1 MIGSPSQSR
10 WHGRAAFLATTLL
23 AVSAL
28 GGPFL
33 VTRGLIAHGALFL
46 PVLLVLLFVFGAPIV
61 RLALASGQLDNRIAG
76 RDALQPVAMLI
87 RIALAAVLFLVG
99 ARACAWVFALTTHEL
114 PAGVAGYQAR
124 EISVAASS
132 WTLQTGNLIWW
143 GALSLAVCVIML
155 VLTGRRKRLAG
166 LGWIGGWLLWILVF
180 LFTLGLFAGYALPGA
195 GALAALVVTPR
206 LAPLATAEF
215 WSDAISIAL
224 LAVGAQ
230 AGMVTASGMALPQR
244 ASVGREA
251 RILISS
257 IAMVL
262 VLSGLTGLML
272 LCALCFKQG
281 VIPTPAHADPALLLL
296 ELVPALGVDLFPG
309 WPPEFIPNARQ
320 VTLGWHFLVTLGAAF
335 GIAALLSSR
344 RWLPSRWKSPAA
356 KAGYLA
362 AAVIMTGIVLDW
374 YRGVPDAAEPITK
387 VLPLLLA
394 LMHLTLARRAGPG
407 MRVVSAAFDSQ
418 HAWLQ
423 RLNVTLAMRVAR
435 PGLLLAVPALALAL
449 RPHSL
454 ALAGLAIGFGILW
467 IGSLHT
473 TPRVRGT
480 GVVRAAALAVVLAF
494 PALALA
500 ASEGWPV
507 ALGLLQEPDP
517 ARRAQ
522 AIDELVALR
531 ARASGAAG
539 APPAELRKLLAQ
551 RLEQPPD
558 AALSGADRT
567 RLRDQTRDALRGA
580 LLLAPEDIEL
590 QRLERLQLQ
599 QDNVRTVRLDE
610 ALAEHAAGRPQALH
624 EQANDI
630 AHNLPAPNLRRLLA
644 ATSEPPTVA
653 WNIALCLD
661 LQEAYGTAP
670 PLVQVFRQHL
680 VRRAVNGRSLLRPD
694 AESGAVLLACLG
706 AAALALALS
715 LALGMSPRRGTDR

>member
-1 MIGSPSQSR
+1 MMASPSQSR

-46 PVLLVLLFVFGAPIV
+46 PVLLALLLIFGAPIV

-76 RDALQPVAMLI
+76 RDALQPVAVII
-87 RIALAAVLFLVG
+87 RVALAAVLFLVG

-114 PAGVAGYQAR
+114 PAGVAAYQAR
-124 EISVAASS
+124 EITVAASS
-132 WTLQTGNLIWW
+132 WTMQSGNLLLW
-143 GALSLAVCVIML
+143 GGASLAVCVVML
-155 VLTGRRKRLAG
+155 VLAGRRKRLAG
-166 LGWIGGWLLWILVF
+166 LGWIGGWLLWVLVL

-195 GALAALVVTPR
+195 GALAALVATPR
-206 LAPLATAEF
+206 LAPLGTAEF
-215 WSDAISIAL
+215 WSDAISVAL

-230 AGMVTASGMALPQR
+230 AGMVTASGMALPKR

-251 RILISS
+251 RILVSS
-257 IAMVL
+257 IGMVL
-262 VLSGLTGLML
+262 VLSGLTGLVL

-281 VIPTPAHADPALLLL
+281 VVPTPAHADPALLLL
-296 ELVPALGVDLFPG
+296 ELVPALGADLFPG
-309 WPPEFIPNARQ
+309 WPPEMIPNARQ

-335 GIAALLSSR
+335 GVAALLSSR

-356 KAGYLA
+356 KAGYMA
-362 AAVIMTGIVLDW
+362 AAVILGGIALDW

-423 RLNVTLAMRVAR
+423 RLNVTMAMRVAR
-435 PGLLLAVPALALAL
+435 PGMVAAVPVLALAL

-467 IGSLHT
+467 IGSLHAA
-473 TPRVRGT
+473 PRTRGT
-480 GVVRAAALAVVLAF
+480 GMVQVAALALLLAF
-494 PALALA
+494 PTLALA
-500 ASEGWPV
+500 ANQQWRDSES
-507 ALGLLQEPDP
+507 LLQEPD
-517 ARRAQ
+517 ATRRAATIRDLIATRAGAQ
-522 AIDELVALR
+522 AP
-531 ARASGAAG
+531 AG
-539 APPAELRKLLAQ
+539 APSAEFLQRLAQ
-551 RLEQPPD
+551 RLEQPQDP
-558 AALSGADRT
+558 ALSGVERT
-567 RLRDQTRDALRGA
+567 RLRDQTRDTLRAA
-580 LLLAPEDIEL
+580 LLLTPDDMEL

-599 QDNVRTVRLDE
+599 QDGVRLVRLDE

-630 AHNLPAPNLRRLLA
+630 AHNLPAPNLRRLLD
-644 ATSEPPTVA
+644 ATQEPPTVS
-653 WNIALCLD
+653 WNVALCLD

-706 AAALALALS
+706 TVALALALS
-715 LALGMSPRRGTDR
+715 LGLGMSPRRGTDR